1 MKKLSVY
8 IRKYWLMYLFAIICM
23 VTAIGLDMLYPQI
36 IKTIVD
42 EVLKK
47 GKTELLTGCLV
58 GIALIGVGRSVAGY
72 FKEYTFDV
80 VSSKI
85 AKELRKDL
93 FAHIQTLSMNY
104 FDNTNTG
111 TLMARVKDDID
122 AVWSALGYVSMLLIE
137 IIIHT
142 AIVLYCM
149 LRMSPRLALIPLIVM
164 PIMGAG
170 AIFMEKKLNQGYE
183 EISEENARLNTTAE
197 ENLAGVRTVK
207 AFAREKFEIEK
218 FLSHNKRYYELN
230 MKQSRVLAKYQPYFQ
245 FVGKLMPMMTV
256 ILGGVLVIK
265 GEMTLGALVAFQD
278 YATNSVWPME
288 MIGWVMNDFSSAVA
302 SYRKIKK
309 IFLEVPEIKETENPK
324 TPEKIYGDI
333 VFESVGLSFEDKTVL
348 KNISFHVPAGKTL
361 GIMGA
366 TGAGKSSIINL
377 LQRFYDVSEGKIL
390 LDGVDIR
397 ELSLKSLREN
407 IALVMQDVFLF
418 SDTVEENIKMGRRS
432 EITTPVIREA
442 ARFAQAE
449 SFIEEME
456 EKYDTVV
463 GERGVG
469 LSGGQKQRISIARAV
484 AKKNPVLVLDDSTS
498 ALDMETEH
506 LIQKELNELS
516 GTTKLI
522 IAHRIS
528 AVRHADEI
536 IFLENGEIKERGSH
550 EELLEKKGL
559 YYETYIAQYGEYQEV
574 KALWQ

>member
-149 LRMSPRLALIPLIVM
+149 LRMNPRLAMIPLIVM

-170 AIFMEKKLNQGYE
+170 AVFMEKKLNQGYE

-309 IFLEVPEIKETENPK
+309 IF
-324 TPEKIYGDI
+324 
-333 VFESVGLSFEDKTVL
+333 
-348 KNISFHVPAGKTL
+348 
-361 GIMGA
+361 
-366 TGAGKSSIINL
+366 
-377 LQRFYDVSEGKIL
+377 
-390 LDGVDIR
+390 
-397 ELSLKSLREN
+397 
-407 IALVMQDVFLF
+407 
-418 SDTVEENIKMGRRS
+418 
-432 EITTPVIREA
+432 
-442 ARFAQAE
+442 
-449 SFIEEME
+449 
-456 EKYDTVV
+456 
-463 GERGVG
+463 
-469 LSGGQKQRISIARAV
+469 
-484 AKKNPVLVLDDSTS
+484 
-498 ALDMETEH
+498 
-506 LIQKELNELS
+506 
-516 GTTKLI
+516 
-522 IAHRIS
+522 
-528 AVRHADEI
+528 
-536 IFLENGEIKERGSH
+536 
-550 EELLEKKGL
+550 
-559 YYETYIAQYGEYQEV
+559 
-574 KALWQ
+574 